1 MVYCIVVGSQNA
13 EMLVIFFSVEEKGKG
28 KKKHIKIP
36 TLDGFC
42 FLRTSHR
49 PQMN

>member
-28 KKKHIKIP
+28 KKN
-36 TLDGFC
+36 
-42 FLRTSHR
+42 TSKSPR
-49 PQMN
+49 LMDFFP